1 MNKNTK
7 RIVAMAVAI
16 GTISA
21 VSPATSVNLLTT
33 KAYAS
38 TTNDTDTLDSLDLQ
52 TSSGSTIKLY
62 SDSGYG
68 SSNKVDSSDVTDGDT
83 YYAKTSSSTI
93 NISKSGPSSTYVKV
107 FKGTSSSTKG
117 KSISSDISLS
127 SGTNTLTVRVYSEAP
142 GSSMRYDDDSYVS
155 QYIIKVKYTGSD
167 SSTSSTSTT
176 LTAAD
181 YGNIYLD
188 RLSVDG
194 NSISLSDSKI
204 NYTYNV
210 TSDVTEVAIKAMPA
224 DTDYDTITIDG
235 TTVDDSDNYKK
246 TVSLNT
252 GDNKFQIETNN
263 SDDDTDRVYTLTI
276 TRGTTSSTTTGTS
289 TTTATTTPSTA
300 TNVVTTTVK
309 ANQWIQANG
318 AWQYNDAAGNPIK
331 NSWFSDRNYGK
342 DYYLQTDGSMATGWL
357 SNNGSWYY
365 LGTDGA
371 KKTGWQ
377 SANGA
382 WYYLDSQGIMQTG
395 WMKDITGKYYY
406 LNSNGTMAS
415 NTTIGAYKLGSDG
428 AWIAK

>member
-1 MNKNTK
+1 MNKNIK
-7 RIVAMAVAI
+7 RIVAIALAI
-16 GTISA
+16 GTFSA
-21 VSPATSVNLLTT
+21 ISPATNVNLLTT
-33 KAYAS
+33 KAYAA
-38 TTNDTDTLDSLDLQ
+38 TNDTDTLSSLSLE
-52 TSSGSTIKLY
+52 TTSGSTIKLY
-62 SDSGYG
+62 SDTDYA

-93 NISKSGPSSTYVKV
+93 NISKGGPSSTYVKV

-167 SSTSSTSTT
+167 SSTSSG
-176 LTAAD
+176 LTADD

-194 NSISLSDSKI
+194 TSISLSDSKI

-210 TSDVTEVAIKAMPA
+210 ASDVTETTIKAMPA
-224 DTDYDTITIDG
+224 DTDNDTITIDG
-235 TTVDDSDNYKK
+235 STVDDSDSYKK

-276 TRGTTSSTTTGTS
+276 TRGTTSSTTTGTG

-300 TNVVTTTVK
+300 TNVVTTTAK
-309 ANQWIQANG
+309 ASQWVQANG
-318 AWQYNDAAGNPIK
+318 AWQYNDAVGNAIK
-331 NSWFSDRNYGK
+331 NSWFTDRNYGK
-342 DYYLQTDGSMATGWL
+342 DYYLQADGNMATGWL

-377 SANGA
+377 SANGT

-415 NTTIGAYKLGSDG
+415 NTTIGGYKLGTDG
-428 AWIAK
+428 AWTK